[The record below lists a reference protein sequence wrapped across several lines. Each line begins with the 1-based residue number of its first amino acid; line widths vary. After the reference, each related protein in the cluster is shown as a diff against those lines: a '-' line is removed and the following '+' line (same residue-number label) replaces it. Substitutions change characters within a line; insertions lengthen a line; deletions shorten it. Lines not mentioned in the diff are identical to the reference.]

1 MAPEMLSGVEYDERI
16 DIFSFGIIL
25 CEIIGRVDPDP
36 DYLPR
41 TTEFGLSVAHYYVQ
55 FALKNGCPEY
65 FFAIAVR
72 CCEVVPERRPTF
84 EELHNW
90 HELLMRRKKLPKLP
104 IPPTVLAV
112 RDSVF
117 TEYDLDRFKS
127 EDFDESDFLDASG
140 STLNTTTEESS

>member
-1 MAPEMLSGVEYDERI
+1 MKSLKVQVV
-16 DIFSFGIIL
+16 IFFSILLTPNIIVTYFSGIIL

-72 CCEVVPERRPTF
+72 VSEILF
-84 EELHNW
+84 L
-90 HELLMRRKKLPKLP
+90 KS
-104 IPPTVLAV
+104 V
-112 RDSVF
+112 RMLK
-117 TEYDLDRFKS
+117 EI
-127 EDFDESDFLDASG
+127 
-140 STLNTTTEESS
+140 